1 MAKIIGSTK
10 ITTRYQ
16 ITLPEEVR
24 RSLGLEIGQMLTFV
38 QSDDG
43 CIELVTDWDI

>member
-1 MAKIIGSTK
+1 MAKIMGSTK

-24 RSLGLEIGQMLTFV
+24 RNMGLKIGQLLAFV
-38 QSDDG
+38 QNDAG
-43 CIELVTDWDI
+43 RIELVTDVDT